1 LITPRRID
9 DQQLAER
16 YLADQLTADERDE
29 LEQYYSD
36 HPQMLKDLQAVAG
49 IKLGLALL
57 RDSGELQQLT
67 ALPRRTRW
75 HLPLALTAALLVA
88 VIGAGLLRS
97 QTQTRSTAVMAAAIS
112 TLTNRSGTPLDILI
126 TYDLQRTRSDADLVI
141 TKPVVA
147 GAIKLRLRDSLDP
160 PPATYR
166 IELLSIQVDDT
177 RVTRATLDELTADDH
192 GLLNVYLDPA
202 ALDLGSYELRL
213 FKGAGTAHAA
223 VGDFL
228 LDIVAEG
235 GDPSQATSAP

>member
-16 YLADQLTADERDE
+16 YLAGQLAADEQDA

-36 HPQMLKDLQAVAG
+36 HPQMLKELQAVAG

-57 RDSGELQQLT
+57 RASGELQQLT
-67 ALPRRTRW
+67 ARPRRKRW
-75 HLPLALTAALLVA
+75 HLPLALAAALLVA
-88 VIGAGLLRS
+88 VIGGGLLRS
-97 QTQTRSTAVMAAAIS
+97 QTRSTTVMAATVS
-112 TLTNRSGTPLDILI
+112 TLTKRSGTPLDILT
-126 TYDLQRTRSDADLVI
+126 TYDLQRTRSDADVVI
-141 TKPVVA
+141 AKPVVA
-147 GAIKLRLRDSLDP
+147 GAIKLRLRDALDP

-166 IELLSIQVDDT
+166 IELLAIQADDT
-177 RVTRATLDELTADDH
+177 RATRAAVDELTVDDH

-213 FKGAGTAHAA
+213 FRGAGTAHAA
-223 VGDFL
+223 VSDFL

-235 GDPSQATSAP
+235 SDPSQATPVP